1 MISSERNK
9 VIDGGAVLYQS
20 RYHITKLLPLAE
32 LYVLLEESP
41 LGILYNNN
49 VTAISAAGQLL
60 WKAEV
65 LPSVSGAVDNP
76 YMALWETNGQLW
88 ASNWI
93 GWAVQLDLSTGR
105 ILEKVW
111 IK

>member
-9 VIDGGAVLYQS
+9 VIDDGTVVYQT
-20 RYHITKLLPLAE
+20 RYHITKLLPSGA
-32 LYVLLEESP
+32 LYLLLEESP

-49 VTAISAAGQLL
+49 VTAISTAGDLL

-65 LPSVSGAVDNP
+65 LPSASGAVDNP
-76 YMALWETNGQLW
+76 YMALWETNGELW

-93 GWAVQLDLSTGR
+93 GWAVQLDFADGR
-105 ILEKVW
+105 ILQKVW